1 MTRAASQAA
10 RARHGGEQPG
20 PFNLIAGHLALDF
33 VNTVANRLDPA
44 QLRECLTSS
53 DDLSRWLQQAG
64 IALSGKLRASD
75 VRAAQRI
82 REQLHALFVAIARG
96 QAVDAAALRGI
107 NTALRKVR
115 SRQELVV
122 KRGRIQMGWSKSA
135 TALQRALLPVL
146 SCAVELLQADLAGRI
161 RECEGAGC
169 GWLFLDRSR
178 GQPRRWCDMRDCG
191 NRAKARRHYHKDRQQ
206 V

>member
-1 MTRAASQAA
+1 MTRPSSQEP
-10 RARHGGEQPG
+10 RARQGGEPPK

-53 DDLSRWLQQAG
+53 DDLSRWLHQAG
-64 IALSGKLRASD
+64 IATHGKLGPAD

-82 REQLHALFVAIARG
+82 REQLHAVFVAIARREALDG
-96 QAVDAAALRGI
+96 TALRSI
-107 NTALRKVR
+107 NTALRKAR

-122 KRGRIQMGWSKSA
+122 KHGRVQMGWSRTA

-146 SCAVELLQADLAGRI
+146 SSAVELLQSDLAGRI
-161 RECEGAGC
+161 RECEGSGC

-191 NRAKARRHYHKDRQQ
+191 NRAKARRHYHKGRQ
-206 V
+206 